1 MSQHRTAALPGVASD
16 FPVLHGGGYRPRLG
30 RGSSGRAPLALTFW
44 ETGLVPRLPTAVLC
58 AALGLAS
65 GGSFLSGVV
74 LDSVSRGRQEQKRM
88 AYLRY
93 PSVQEA
99 ARTMSPSSA
108 GA

>member
-1 MSQHRTAALPGVASD
+1 MVRRTFFTAAVVLGLVAV
-16 FPVLHGGGYRPRLG
+16 VLAVPIV
-30 RGSSGRAPLALTFW
+30 LTFL

-65 GGSFLSGVV
+65 LGSFLSGVV

-99 ARTMSPSSA
+99 AGDELFPSRQPT
-108 GA
+108 GHV